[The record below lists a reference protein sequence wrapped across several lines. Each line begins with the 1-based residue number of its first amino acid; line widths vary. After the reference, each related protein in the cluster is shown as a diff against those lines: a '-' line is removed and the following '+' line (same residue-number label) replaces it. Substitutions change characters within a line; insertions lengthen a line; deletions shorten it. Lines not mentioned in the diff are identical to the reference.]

1 MHLRSRKSTLARIW
15 RSKAEIFTLY
25 LWNLYITVCQSYL
38 SYTNQF
44 HSISSSANHSIC
56 PSRSFVVVR
65 FTRSRVMEMRASKS
79 CFKQNAEEKFCGIGW
94 FSSSGH
100 KEQKWKICIFCR
112 DRIQLQRRSM
122 QNTWGMLY
130 WFLRNSH
137 LLLFQILL
145 FEFFSGLWKTSI
157 FINLKKLMFFFIGY
171 DRRLLAPWHYQD
183 PDQNTIKQKFKHC
196 GISNDSLITQARAK
210 RIWLKENLRTEAVLR
225 IYNRMT
231 PQRFQEVPISPQW
244 RYYRRHTYNQLYT
257 LQLWCLV
264 HARFPQ
270 NLCPTTA

>member
-1 MHLRSRKSTLARIW
+1 MKDLHFLL
-15 RSKAEIFTLY
+15 
-25 LWNLYITVCQSYL
+25 
-38 SYTNQF
+38 
-44 HSISSSANHSIC
+44 
-56 PSRSFVVVR
+56 
-65 FTRSRVMEMRASKS
+65 
-79 CFKQNAEEKFCGIGW
+79 
-94 FSSSGH
+94 
-100 KEQKWKICIFCR
+100 

-130 WFLRNSH
+130 WFLRNLH
-137 LLLFQILL
+137 LLLFQILP

-157 FINLKKLMFFFIGY
+157 FINLKKLVFFFIGY
-171 DRRLLAPWHYQD
+171 DRRLLTPWHYQD

-196 GISNDSLITQARAK
+196 CISNDSLITQARAK

-225 IYNRMT
+225 IYNQMT

-244 RYYRRHTYNQLYT
+244 RYYQRHTYNQLYT

>member
-1 MHLRSRKSTLARIW
+1 
-15 RSKAEIFTLY
+15 
-25 LWNLYITVCQSYL
+25 
-38 SYTNQF
+38 
-44 HSISSSANHSIC
+44 
-56 PSRSFVVVR
+56 
-65 FTRSRVMEMRASKS
+65 MRASKS

-171 DRRLLAPWHYQD
+171 DRRLLAPWHYQWLSNYSS
-183 PDQNTIKQKFKHC
+183 QSKANLVEGEFKDW
-196 GISNDSLITQARAK
+196 GGLKNIQSNDSSAIPRSPDKPSVTILP
-210 RIWLKENLRTEAVLR
+210 EAYV
-225 IYNRMT
+225 
-231 PQRFQEVPISPQW
+231 
-244 RYYRRHTYNQLYT
+244 
-257 LQLWCLV
+257 
-264 HARFPQ
+264 
-270 NLCPTTA
+270 